1 MRALNLAH
9 AAAVTAGA
17 LMCGLDVVSTMFRN
31 SSWVLSWRPT
41 QMMRAFSGR
50 SLATSRAYIAGS
62 SLRIARSPLPPN
74 RTRSKSV
81 SAIVYVFAV
90 RLRARGAPDYIC
102 KFTTRISQAQENL
115 LHNGACQRVRGVFR
129 LFLIRGLGLAGDGY
143 PQLEHLAIMRVLRQ
157 FCRRAV
163 VAGAGD
169 VQRAQI
175 CAAEGQHG
183 WTAHR
188 QLHFLQH
195 HALRRNAQH
204 ARALEQRAP
213 VVAGAVDGGAIGT
226 AAVIGR
232 RFVGREL
239 LEQLL
244 VRHRAGGH
252 IVGVVRDAVGRR
264 VRVVHGA
271 PVGTEAEAVGIGH
284 AAGPRQAQ
292 LALFQHVH
300 FGGLL
305 VARLVD
311 GADPEAAGRIG
322 AAVVEAHLA
331 RVVGRGDDVGD
342 GAAARVQMDDGAP
355 QRHHQSA
362 AGAVRQCRRFAVH
375 LPVHVGAGLR
385 MQAVHGAAVDVDPV
399 QRLFQR
405 MPQRAFADLH
415 DAVVGDFDSVFGH
428 RMLPQMWRAALA
440 ITIRPLVELSCWA
453 GAGSPVSS
461 FWICLASTLPSS
473 TPHWSKLLT
482 SHSTPCTNT
491 LCSYSAIKAPSEIG
505 VSWSIKMVLLGR
517 LPGKVLCGTSASI
530 SVALSLESFKS
541 ARTSSPVLPFMKAS
555 DWAKQLASSASWWPG
570 RSWVARSATM
580 KSMGVT
586 SVPWWSSW
594 K

>member
-81 SAIVYVFAV
+81 SAIVCVFAV

-183 WTAHR
+183 RTAHR

-213 VVAGAVDGGAIGT
+213 VVAGAVDGGAVGT

-232 RFVGREL
+232 RLVGREL

-252 IVGVVRDAVGRR
+252 IVGVARDAVGRG

-284 AAGPRQAQ
+284 AARPRQAQ
-292 LALFQHVH
+292 RALFQHVH
-300 FGGLL
+300 CGRLL

-311 GADPEAAGRIG
+311 RADPEAAGRIG
-322 AAVVEAHLA
+322 ATVVEAHLA

-355 QRHHQSA
+355 YDTSKVRFNDGRADPAGRFWVGTIYEPRDQQA
-362 AGAVRQCRRFAVH
+362 AAMYVLEQGALRLAWSGGMTNSNGLGFSPDRRTMYHSDTAAHRVTRYAYDMATGAVSDQQLFQQFSTDKTAPDYGGRPDGATVDSAGNYWCALFEGARVLCISPQGVVLEEVR
-375 LPVHVGAGLR
+375 LPVRCPTML
-385 MQAVHGAAVDVDPV
+385 
-399 QRLFQR
+399 
-405 MPQRAFADLH
+405 AFGGADLRTLYITSASH
-415 DAVVGDFDSVFGH
+415 NRPPAELAQYPHNGKVLKL
-428 RMLPQMWRAALA
+428 RLA
-440 ITIRPLVELSCWA
+440 ITGQPEPA
-453 GAGSPVSS
+453 
-461 FWICLASTLPSS
+461 
-473 TPHWSKLLT
+473 
-482 SHSTPCTNT
+482 
-491 LCSYSAIKAPSEIG
+491 YQE
-505 VSWSIKMVLLGR
+505 
-517 LPGKVLCGTSASI
+517 
-530 SVALSLESFKS
+530 
-541 ARTSSPVLPFMKAS
+541 
-555 DWAKQLASSASWWPG
+555 
-570 RSWVARSATM
+570 
-580 KSMGVT
+580 
-586 SVPWWSSW
+586 
-594 K
+594 